1 MTRPLLMRSIKT
13 PAVVMSIAV
22 AALAAA
28 YAFLW
33 EPNWLSVTR
42 VELHLNRLP
51 VPGLT
56 IGHLSDLHLGTP
68 AAAARTKRAVQIL
81 MSLKP
86 DLVVLTGD
94 FVSSREGLDMIPVL
108 APVRAP
114 LGVYAVLGN
123 HDHWI
128 DPDGVE
134 DALGKLG
141 IEVLRNRSVRLEVG
155 GHPIW
160 LIGLDDMWNHLSDL
174 ETASAGIPPEQ
185 MRILLAH
192 EPDFA
197 AQLPPEQVDL
207 QLSGHSHGGQIRIPL
222 KGAVLL
228 PPLGSRYPAGLQWAG
243 TTAVY
248 TNRGLGTVAPHA
260 RFFCR
265 PEITLLHLEPH
276 HRR

>member
-1 MTRPLLMRSIKT
+1 MT
-13 PAVVMSIAV
+13 PAAAVGIAI
-22 AALAAA
+22 AGIATIA

-42 VELHLNRLP
+42 VDVRLDRLSA
-51 VPGLT
+51 PGLT

-68 AAAARTKRAVQIL
+68 AAAARTRRAVQML
-81 MSLKP
+81 MASRP

-94 FVSSREGLDMIPVL
+94 FVSSREGLDMIAVL
-108 APVRAP
+108 APLRAP

-134 DALGKLG
+134 DALARLG
-141 IEVLRNRSVRLEVG
+141 IEVLRNRSVRLEIE

-160 LIGLDDMWNHLSDL
+160 LIGLDDMWNRLSDL
-174 ETASAGIPPEQ
+174 ETASAGIPPQET
-185 MRILLAH
+185 RLLLVH

-197 AQLPPEQVDL
+197 AKTPPGRVDL
-207 QLSGHSHGGQIRIPL
+207 QLSGHSHGGQVRIPF
-222 KGAVLL
+222 KGALLL
-228 PPLGSRYPAGLQWAG
+228 PPLGRHYPAGLQWAG

-248 TNRGLGTVAPHA
+248 TNRGLGTVSPHA
-260 RFFCR
+260 RFHCR
-265 PEITLLHLEPH
+265 PEITLLRLVPD
-276 HRR
+276 RSAPQQTAPR